1 MIIDNKEVSEEFIK
15 QLMLKMGKE
24 QEEEN
29 LNMLKEKLLSI
40 NVPEIDLTYSEKM
53 IKCLEYDVFDC
64 FNIYGIRYYDLEEIQ
79 QNSDIQLTDD
89 IISKDKDRIVEFLVN
104 IRDIVKRFKDY
115 KIQEVKTINIEV
127 EEVKE
132 ILC

>member
-40 NVPEIDLTYSEKM
+40 NVPEINLTYAEKM
-53 IKCLEYDVFDC
+53 LKCLEYDVFDC

-104 IRDIVKRFKDY
+104 IRDVVKRFKDY
-115 KIQEVKTINIEV
+115 KIQEVKPINIEV
-127 EEVKE
+127 EEVRE

>member
-29 LNMLKEKLLSI
+29 LNILKEKLSSI
-40 NVPEIDLTYSEKM
+40 RTSTIDLSYAEKM
-53 IKCLEYDVFDC
+53 LKCLEFDVFDC
-64 FNIYGIRYYDLEEIQ
+64 FNINCIRYYDVKEIQ
-79 QNSDIQLTDD
+79 ENSDIKLTDT
-89 IISKDKDRIVEFLVN
+89 IISKDRDRIIEFLLN
-104 IRDIVKRFKDY
+104 IKDIVKIFKDY
-115 KIQEVKTINIEV
+115 KIQEAKPINLEV
-127 EEVKE
+127 EEVRE

>member
-29 LNMLKEKLLSI
+29 LNILKEKLSSI
-40 NVPEIDLTYSEKM
+40 TIPAIDLIHSEKM
-53 IKCLEYDVFDC
+53 LKCLEYDVFDC

-89 IISKDKDRIVEFLVN
+89 IISRDKDRIINFLLN
-104 IRDIVKRFKDY
+104 IRDIVKIFKDY
-115 KIQEVKTINIEV
+115 KIQEVKPINLEV

>member
-29 LNMLKEKLLSI
+29 LNILKEKLSNI
-40 NVPEIDLTYSEKM
+40 TIPTIDLIHSEKM

-115 KIQEVKTINIEV
+115 KIQEVKPINIEV

>member
-29 LNMLKEKLLSI
+29 LNILKEKLSSI
-40 NVPEIDLTYSEKM
+40 TIPAIDLIHSEKM
-53 IKCLEYDVFDC
+53 LKCLEYDVFDC

-89 IISKDKDRIVEFLVN
+89 IISKDKDRIIEFLVN
-104 IRDIVKRFKDY
+104 IRDIVKIFKDY
-115 KIQEVKTINIEV
+115 KIQEVKPINIEV

>member
-29 LNMLKEKLLSI
+29 LNILKEKLSSI
-40 NVPEIDLTYSEKM
+40 TIPAIDLIHTEKM
-53 IKCLEYDVFDC
+53 LKCLEYDVFDC

-79 QNSDIQLTDD
+79 QNSDIKLTDD
-89 IISKDKDRIVEFLVN
+89 IISRDKDRIIEFLLN
-104 IRDIVKRFKDY
+104 IRDIVKIFKDY
-115 KIQEVKTINIEV
+115 KIQEVKPINLEV

>member
-29 LNMLKEKLLSI
+29 LNILKEKLSSI
-40 NVPEIDLTYSEKM
+40 TIPAIELIHSEKM
-53 IKCLEYDVFDC
+53 LKCLEYDVFDC

-89 IISKDKDRIVEFLVN
+89 IISRDKDRIINFLLN
-104 IRDIVKRFKDY
+104 IRDVVKIFKDY
-115 KIQEVKTINIEV
+115 KIQEVKPINLDV
-127 EEVKE
+127 EEVRE

>member
-79 QNSDIQLTDD
+79 QNSNIQLTDN

-115 KIQEVKTINIEV
+115 KIQEVKPINLEV

>member
-29 LNMLKEKLLSI
+29 LNILKEKLSSI
-40 NVPEIDLTYSEKM
+40 TIPAIDLIHSEKM
-53 IKCLEYDVFDC
+53 LKCLEYDVFDC

-89 IISKDKDRIVEFLVN
+89 IISRDKDRIINFLLN
-104 IRDIVKRFKDY
+104 IRDIVKTFKDY
-115 KIQEVKTINIEV
+115 KIQEVKPINLEV

>member
-79 QNSDIQLTDD
+79 QNSNIQLTDN

-115 KIQEVKTINIEV
+115 KIQEVKPINIEV

>member
-29 LNMLKEKLLSI
+29 LNILKEKLSSI
-40 NVPEIDLTYSEKM
+40 TIPSIDLIHSEKM

-89 IISKDKDRIVEFLVN
+89 IISKDKDRIINFLLN
-104 IRDIVKRFKDY
+104 IREIVKIFKDY
-115 KIQEVKTINIEV
+115 KIQEVKPINIEV

>member
-29 LNMLKEKLLSI
+29 LNILKEKLSSI
-40 NVPEIDLTYSEKM
+40 NVPQIDLTYTEKM

-89 IISKDKDRIVEFLVN
+89 IISRDKDRIINFLLN
-104 IRDIVKRFKDY
+104 IRDVVKIFKDY
-115 KIQEVKTINIEV
+115 KIQEVKPINLEV

>member
-29 LNMLKEKLLSI
+29 LNLLKEKLLNI
-40 NVPEIDLTYSEKM
+40 RVPEIDLTYSEKM

-104 IRDIVKRFKDY
+104 IRDIVKTFKDY
-115 KIQEVKTINIEV
+115 KIQEVKPINIEI

>member
-29 LNMLKEKLLSI
+29 LNILKEKLSSI
-40 NVPEIDLTYSEKM
+40 NVPEIDLIHSEKM

-89 IISKDKDRIVEFLVN
+89 IISRDKDRIINFLLN
-104 IRDIVKRFKDY
+104 IRDIVKIFKDY
-115 KIQEVKTINIEV
+115 KIQEVKPINIEV

>member
-29 LNMLKEKLLSI
+29 LNMLKEKLSSI
-40 NVPEIDLTYSEKM
+40 RTSTIDLSYAEKM
-53 IKCLEYDVFDC
+53 LKCLEFDVFDC
-64 FNIYGIRYYDLEEIQ
+64 FNIDGIRYYDLKEIQ
-79 QNSDIQLTDD
+79 ENSDIKLTDT
-89 IISKDKDRIVEFLVN
+89 IISKDRDRIIDFLLN
-104 IRDIVKRFKDY
+104 IKDMVKIFKDY
-115 KIQEVKTINIEV
+115 KIQEAKPINLEI

>member
-29 LNMLKEKLLSI
+29 LNILKEKLLSI
-40 NVPEIDLTYSEKM
+40 NVPEIDLIHSEKM

-79 QNSDIQLTDD
+79 QNSDIKLTDD
-89 IISKDKDRIVEFLVN
+89 IISRDKDRIINFLLN
-104 IRDIVKRFKDY
+104 IRDVVKTFKDY
-115 KIQEVKTINIEV
+115 KIQEVKSINIEV

>member
-15 QLMLKMGKE
+15 QLMLKMGTE

-79 QNSDIQLTDD
+79 QNSNIQLTDN

-115 KIQEVKTINIEV
+115 KIQEVKPINIEV

>member
-40 NVPEIDLTYSEKM
+40 NVPEIDLIYSEKM

-115 KIQEVKTINIEV
+115 KIQEVKPINLEV

>member
-29 LNMLKEKLLSI
+29 LNILKEKLSSI
-40 NVPEIDLTYSEKM
+40 TIPAIDLIHSEKM

-115 KIQEVKTINIEV
+115 KIQEVKPINIEV

>member
-29 LNMLKEKLLSI
+29 LNILKEKLSSI
-40 NVPEIDLTYSEKM
+40 TVPAIDLIHSEKM
-53 IKCLEYDVFDC
+53 IKCLEYGVFDC
-64 FNIYGIRYYDLEEIQ
+64 FNIDGIRYYDLEEIQ

-89 IISKDKDRIVEFLVN
+89 IISKDKDRIINFLLN
-104 IRDIVKRFKDY
+104 IREIVKTFKDY
-115 KIQEVKTINIEV
+115 KIQEVKPINLEV

>member
-29 LNMLKEKLLSI
+29 LNILKEKLLSI
-40 NVPEIDLTYSEKM
+40 NVPQIDLTYTEKM

-64 FNIYGIRYYDLEEIQ
+64 FNIHGIRYYDLEEIQ

-89 IISKDKDRIVEFLVN
+89 IISRDKDRIIDFLLN
-104 IRDIVKRFKDY
+104 IRDIVKIFNDY
-115 KIQEVKTINIEV
+115 KIQEVKSINIEL
-127 EEVKE
+127 EEVKD

>member
-53 IKCLEYDVFDC
+53 LKCLEYDVFDC

-115 KIQEVKTINIEV
+115 KIQEVKPINIEA
-127 EEVKE
+127 EEVRE

>member
-29 LNMLKEKLLSI
+29 LNILKEKLLNIS
-40 NVPEIDLTYSEKM
+40 VPEIDLTYSEKM

-79 QNSDIQLTDD
+79 QNSGIKLTDD

-104 IRDIVKRFKDY
+104 IRDIVKIFKDY
-115 KIQEVKTINIEV
+115 KIQEVKPINIEV

>member
-29 LNMLKEKLLSI
+29 LNILKEKLSSI
-40 NVPEIDLTYSEKM
+40 TIPAIELIHSEKM
-53 IKCLEYDVFDC
+53 LKCLEYDVFDC

-89 IISKDKDRIVEFLVN
+89 IISRDKDRIINFLLN
-104 IRDIVKRFKDY
+104 IRDVVKIFNDY
-115 KIQEVKTINIEV
+115 KIQEVKPINIEV

>member
-1 MIIDNKEVSEEFIK
+1 MLIDNKEVSEEFIK

-29 LNMLKEKLLSI
+29 LNILKEKLLSI
-40 NVPEIDLTYSEKM
+40 NVSQIDLTYTEKM

-89 IISKDKDRIVEFLVN
+89 IISRDKDRIINFLLN
-104 IRDIVKRFKDY
+104 IRDIVKIFKDY
-115 KIQEVKTINIEV
+115 KIQEVKPINIEV

>member
-29 LNMLKEKLLSI
+29 LNILKEKLSSI
-40 NVPEIDLTYSEKM
+40 NIPTIDLIHSEKM

-89 IISKDKDRIVEFLVN
+89 IISRDKDRIIDFLLN
-104 IRDIVKRFKDY
+104 IREIVKIFKDY
-115 KIQEVKTINIEV
+115 KIQEVKSINIEL
-127 EEVKE
+127 EEVKD

>member
-29 LNMLKEKLLSI
+29 LNILKEKLSSI
-40 NVPEIDLTYSEKM
+40 NIPAIDLIHSEKM

-79 QNSDIQLTDD
+79 QNSDIKLTDD

-115 KIQEVKTINIEV
+115 KIQEVKPINIEV

>member
-115 KIQEVKTINIEV
+115 KIQEVKPINIEV
-127 EEVKE
+127 EEVRE

>member
-29 LNMLKEKLLSI
+29 LNILKEKLLSI
-40 NVPEIDLTYSEKM
+40 NVPEINLTYAEKM
-53 IKCLEYDVFDC
+53 LKCIEYDVFDC

-79 QNSDIQLTDD
+79 QNSNIKLTDD
-89 IISKDKDRIVEFLVN
+89 IISRDKDRIINFLLN
-104 IRDIVKRFKDY
+104 IRDIVKIFKDY
-115 KIQEVKTINIEV
+115 KIQEVKPINIEV
-127 EEVKE
+127 EEVRE

>member
-24 QEEEN
+24 QEKEN
-29 LNMLKEKLLSI
+29 LTLLKEKLINI
-40 NVPEIDLTYSEKM
+40 NVPDIDLINSEKM
-53 IKCLEYDVFDC
+53 LKCLEFDVFDC

-79 QNSDIQLTDD
+79 QNSDIQLTDN
-89 IISKDKDRIVEFLVN
+89 IISRDKDRIIEFLLN
-104 IRDIVKRFKDY
+104 IRDIVKIFKEY
-115 KIQEVKTINIEV
+115 KIQEAKPINLEV

>member
-29 LNMLKEKLLSI
+29 LNILKEKLSSI
-40 NVPEIDLTYSEKM
+40 TIPAIHLMHSETM
-53 IKCLEYDVFDC
+53 LKCLEYDVFDC

-89 IISKDKDRIVEFLVN
+89 IISRDKDRIINFLLN
-104 IRDIVKRFKDY
+104 IRDIVKIFNDY
-115 KIQEVKTINIEV
+115 KIQEVKPINLEV

>member
-64 FNIYGIRYYDLEEIQ
+64 FNIYGIRYYDLEEIK
-79 QNSDIQLTDD
+79 QNSNIQLTDN

-115 KIQEVKTINIEV
+115 KIQEVKPINLEV

>member
-29 LNMLKEKLLSI
+29 LNILKEKLLSI
-40 NVPEIDLTYSEKM
+40 TTPAIDLIHSEKM

-79 QNSDIQLTDD
+79 QNSGIKLTDD

-104 IRDIVKRFKDY
+104 IREIVKTFKDY
-115 KIQEVKTINIEV
+115 KIQEVKPINIEV

>member
-64 FNIYGIRYYDLEEIQ
+64 FNIYGIRYYDLEEIK
-79 QNSDIQLTDD
+79 QNSNIQLTDN

-115 KIQEVKTINIEV
+115 KIQEVKPINIEV

>member
-29 LNMLKEKLLSI
+29 LNILKEKLLSI
-40 NVPEIDLTYSEKM
+40 NVSQIDLTYSEKM

-115 KIQEVKTINIEV
+115 KIQEVKPINIEV

>member
-79 QNSDIQLTDD
+79 QNSGIKLTDD

-115 KIQEVKTINIEV
+115 KIQEVKTINLEV

>member
-29 LNMLKEKLLSI
+29 LNILKEKLSSI
-40 NVPEIDLTYSEKM
+40 TIPAIELIHSEKM
-53 IKCLEYDVFDC
+53 SKCLEYDVFDC

-89 IISKDKDRIVEFLVN
+89 IISRDKDRIINFLLN
-104 IRDIVKRFKDY
+104 IRDVVKIFKDY
-115 KIQEVKTINIEV
+115 KIQEVKPINLEV
-127 EEVKE
+127 EEVRE

>member
-29 LNMLKEKLLSI
+29 LNILKEKLSSI
-40 NVPEIDLTYSEKM
+40 TIPAIDLIHSEKM
-53 IKCLEYDVFDC
+53 LKCLEYDVFDC

-79 QNSDIQLTDD
+79 QNSDIQLTDN
-89 IISKDKDRIVEFLVN
+89 IISKDKDRIIEFLVN
-104 IRDIVKRFKDY
+104 IRDIVKIFKDY
-115 KIQEVKTINIEV
+115 KIQEVKPINLEV